1 MDLPCMGKMDA
12 TLETM
17 RDNPILDRVIGGLVW
32 LVIFAVAFLLAR
44 CLGWNLEEL
53 KR

>member
-1 MDLPCMGKMDA
+1 
-12 TLETM
+12 M

-32 LVIFAVAFLLAR
+32 LVIFAVAYLVAR
-44 CLGWNLEEL
+44 CLGWNPNEL